1 MVVSCLAW
9 VPGTVLYSSER
20 TANALTCWVT
30 IRPSPISLIY
40 SLEMSGICV
49 CRQDPNKTTGFTCVA
64 LYLSPWVS
72 WPFKVMEGTEL
83 VVQEICTLDSAG
95 CF

>member
-1 MVVSCLAW
+1 MLLPVGSPPA
-9 VPGTVLYSSER
+9 P
-20 TANALTCWVT
+20 
-30 IRPSPISLIY
+30 PISLIY

-83 VVQEICTLDSAG
+83 VVQEICTFGFCWLLLNVII
-95 CF
+95 